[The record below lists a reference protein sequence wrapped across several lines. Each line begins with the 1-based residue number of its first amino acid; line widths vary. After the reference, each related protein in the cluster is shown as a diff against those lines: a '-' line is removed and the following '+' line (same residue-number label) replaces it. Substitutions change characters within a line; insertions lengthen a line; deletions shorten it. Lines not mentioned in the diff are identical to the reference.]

1 MSQAPVP
8 PVASCAFNS
17 LANLEGYWRSVHRM
31 LRQLFTL
38 ITVRP
43 ASSTPAK
50 LQPGELE
57 RLVDSLPE
65 VARKLRAR
73 QARLRGSPRS
83 VSTSLKDLCEL

>member
-1 MSQAPVP
+1 
-8 PVASCAFNS
+8 
-17 LANLEGYWRSVHRM
+17 M
-31 LRQLFTL
+31 LRQLL
-38 ITVRP
+38 SSITVRP
-43 ASSTPAK
+43 ATSTSAK

-57 RLVDSLPE
+57 RLVESLPE